1 MTIEDEV
8 FKRCYVDFKKLI
20 DYGFVKI
27 DNIYKCSKIFMESFR
42 ADIIIDE
49 KGRVSGKIFDLSVDE
64 EYTNFRVEKQTGEF
78 VTKVRAAYIEIL
90 EDIAKHCFIKNYF
103 ITEQA
108 NRITKLIQEIYHDEP
123 EFPWESTPGAGI
135 FRNPNNQKWYGLI
148 MNIDKSKL
156 DKQKSGEV
164 EIINLK
170 LDSEEIPSLLKK
182 KGIYPA
188 YHMNKKNWVSIILDG
203 TLEDRKIMDY
213 IMVSHHYT
221 EKTDEWLIPANP
233 KFYDVINCFNTTNTI
248 NWKQS
253 SDIKIGDIVYL
264 YVGAPY
270 SAILY
275 KCEAIK
281 VNIPYEYQ
289 DNNLKMDRVM
299 ILKLLEKYDYQKY
312 SFSFLNK
319 YGVKAIRGPRRI
331 PLKLSKKINEDN
343 N

>member
-1 MTIEDEV
+1 MKIEDEI
-8 FKRCYVDFKKLI
+8 FKRYYADFKKLEK
-20 DYGFVKI
+20 YGFVKI
-27 DNIYKCSKIFMESFR
+27 DNIYKYSKIFMESFR
-42 ADIIIDE
+42 ADIFVDE

-64 EYTNFRVEKQTGEF
+64 EYTNFRVLKQTGEF
-78 VTKVRAAYIEIL
+78 VISIRDTYQEIL
-90 EDIAKHCFIKNYF
+90 LDIAKNCFIKNYF
-103 ITEQA
+103 ITSQA
-108 NRITKLIQEIYHDEP
+108 NRITELIKETYYDEP

-170 LDSEEIPSLLKK
+170 LDAKEIPNLLKK

-188 YHMNKKNWVSIILDG
+188 YHMNKKNWVSIILDD
-203 TLEDRKIMDY
+203 TLEDTEIMDY
-213 IMVSHHYT
+213 IMVSHRYT
-221 EKTDEWLIPANP
+221 ETTDEWLIPANP
-233 KFYDVINCFNTTNTI
+233 KFYNVINCFNDVNTI

-270 SAILY
+270 SAVFY

-289 DNNLKMDRVM
+289 DNNLKMNRVM
-299 ILKLLEKYDYQKY
+299 TLKLLEKYNHSKY
-312 SFSFLNK
+312 SFAFLNT
-319 YGVKAIRGPRRI
+319 YGVRAIRGPRRI
-331 PLKLSKKINEDN
+331 PLKLSKELNR
-343 N
+343 